1 MQGSLQSDNY
11 TMYMNESLWFL
22 NESVLNYTT
31 TSTTP
36 EPVTSTVFPHGQLH
50 DEYVTEIRTRI
61 KKELAEFS
69 KSVASYMEEKGW
81 DGHLSNDDLKWSFPG
96 AVLYAIT
103 VITTIGYGHATPKTS
118 HGKIGT
124 IIYALVGIPLVF
136 LYLSNIGDYLA
147 DVFRAI
153 YSRTCRNACEN
164 YCSISLLAS
173 IIQTFLK
180 RHRVRNNE
188 TQNEE
193 LPQLD
198 ATTTTPHGQFRRRKR
213 VLLTTAWNTIEN
225 KHAEE
230 NPSEM
235 EQADNVNDIM
245 DTTVPKEHNTAQ
257 TTKVDRPPISD
268 RIDSLFKKLGFARV
282 ARSQK
287 IKEAINV
294 SHYCHMKTN

>member
-1 MQGSLQSDNY
+1 MQA
-11 TMYMNESLWFL
+11 F
-22 NESVLNYTT
+22 
-31 TSTTP
+31 
-36 EPVTSTVFPHGQLH
+36 GQLPPDVPMYAMRSYGRQMH
-50 DEYVTEIRTRI
+50 PRPVSNMKALSILKCLTTEKIR
-61 KKELAEFS
+61 
-69 KSVASYMEEKGW
+69 
-81 DGHLSNDDLKWSFPG
+81 
-96 AVLYAIT
+96 
-103 VITTIGYGHATPKTS
+103 YGHATPKTS

-153 YSRTCRNACEN
+153 YTRTCRNACEN

-173 IIQTFLK
+173 IVQTFLK
-180 RHRVRNNE
+180 RHRVRNSE

-198 ATTTTPHGQFRRRKR
+198 ATTSTPHGQFRRRKR

-230 NPSEM
+230 NLSEM
-235 EQADNVNDIM
+235 EQTDNVNDIT

-287 IKEAINV
+287 IKEAINAEPEATGV
-294 SHYCHMKTN
+294 QRDYFDQTSSTGATCTPVVETTHLVAVMFVINYLV